1 MDFVRGQLVRS
12 RAGRDKTRT
21 YAVLAVEGQMLS
33 LANGSSRQ
41 ISRPKAKKIRHVA
54 PTATVLQEEIL
65 ATPSVKCLLVFNIA
79 LKDVDHC

>member
-1 MDFVRGQLVRS
+1 MDFVKGQLVRS

-33 LANGSSRQ
+33 LANGSSHQ
-41 ISRPKAKKIRHVA
+41 ISRPKAKKMRHVA

-65 ATPSVKCLLVFNIA
+65 ASDKQLSEAICA
-79 LKDVDHC
+79 YDADHPI